1 MDPSLGS
8 RCRRSA
14 TVCAVAL
21 VFSWVV
27 APLPVM
33 AVTLTAPSQV
43 IVRVGGTCMSA
54 VAGTMN
60 FGTLTMTTST
70 TLRVAAA
77 TASATLTINCT
88 NAVPYSIVSDSGQNT
103 DLSQQRRMRLGTSS
117 YLRYDLY
124 TGADFGTPYPT
135 SGTSESGT
143 GTGANQSIII
153 YGAIP
158 SQTVVVA
165 GLYQD
170 TLTLT
175 VTY

>member
-21 VFSWVV
+21 VFSGVV
-27 APLPVM
+27 APLPVI

-54 VAGTMN
+54 VASTMN

-103 DLSQQRRMRLGTSS
+103 DISQQRRMRLGTS

-124 TGADFGTPYPT
+124 TGADLGTPYPT

-158 SQTVVVA
+158 SQAATVA